1 MAKKKQVFIEVI
13 VDDKGTTQ
21 KLAVDANKLEKAL
34 VGQNKQTKDA
44 DRALRGAASMS
55 SNTTKNF
62 SKMQQGIAG
71 GIVPAYAELA
81 ARVFAVTAAFR
92 FLQEAADTRNL
103 IAGQQ
108 QFGALMGTNYSA
120 ITKSLQEATN
130 GQLRFTEAAQATA
143 IGTAAGLTGDQLER
157 LATVAK
163 NASFALGRDL
173 TDSFNRLVRGT
184 TKAEPELLDELGI
197 ILRLDP
203 ATKAYAAATGRA
215 ANELTAFERTQAV
228 TNFVLEE
235 GERKFAAIGKVMN
248 EDATAV
254 AEFGKAFDDI
264 VNTIK
269 VGLVNGLTPVL
280 QFLSNN
286 VTSLVSLFG
295 LLALPLVRSVLPTL
309 DAFGN
314 AAKAAGDRA
323 TAFADK
329 TQAKF
334 DDLTKQTRV
343 LGKDMDEVGKSAT
356 DLAKGAGVKQ
366 GQTTGTGMSFLS
378 GEDKSKRAQT
388 NADKILKGAEK
399 QIINGK
405 KVTTGKLKGF
415 NAQEVKDLRTSY
427 DQRVQVVKK
436 FEKTT
441 RLSMKGIEL
450 TAKQTAAGIST
461 AFTKAFA
468 SAAAGAKKLAGGVDL
483 LFKAAGIAGAIL
495 LFIDL
500 GKMAMDAL
508 FPISPA
514 ARRANEEIAGLS
526 EKAAELG
533 DHLSKVNEIRADRT
547 LQNLEERTIQFGNAI
562 KEANV
567 ANPGGL
573 IDQINSLDA
582 KKGTEGFGEYRENL
596 LETTSQ
602 LAKLDSRFAPLNQ
615 AIIDNTKLTKEDAAA
630 ILALNENA
638 QKSANALQ
646 QITEA
651 RKAADQALQSTINS
665 IAQAPFQNLVSA
677 FNEVARLET
686 EYQVT
691 FDEER
696 FKQDQA
702 ALQKEIKK
710 FERGTQA
717 VTIKTR
723 RSSTVK
729 TGKFKQSDED
739 IARVAALEAQ
749 RDAEIEA
756 QIVKEKAADIAVLN
770 ANAALEAQKE
780 ALNLE
785 DNILDRKKT
794 ISNIDKVSQSF
805 AAQRER
811 AAIGVLN
818 AETAV
823 DKAKQQVLQSELALE
838 VLRNNEVAETD
849 QRVINAK
856 RALGLAEENV
866 TVEENNLRNAEKK
879 NAVDQIGVN
888 IAERRLEIQKEIN
901 AAQNALARA
910 RIAQERATTAGV
922 GTVGKDL
929 ATIGAEKQQAA
940 ENNILAQRKTIT
952 DQILQAEEKRGK
964 LNATTDAA
972 GIVALDQEIE
982 RLRIKGEQLD
992 RNLEKEQTAVLID
1005 IEKGRLRLLE
1015 LADQMQTF
1023 SFSTAHE
1030 AAARRILELE
1040 NSGKEVTAA
1049 QKEEILSQNIAL
1061 EEQERILKGMENIRA
1076 TVQGSMES
1084 AFMSIVDG
1092 SKSAKEAFADMAR
1105 AILASIAK
1113 MIIQLLV
1120 MKAIQATIGLFGGG
1134 GVATPPTPSAGFGA
1148 IGARRGGILQGYS
1161 TGGIARGRQ
1170 AGYPAILHG
1179 TEAVVPLPNKKEIPV
1194 DIRGGTG
1201 NVNNI
1206 NINIASDG
1214 TTKESG
1220 DQGNNS
1226 AARLGRVVSVAIQEE
1241 LQKQKRPGGI
1251 LSPYGAAS

>member
-1 MAKKKQVFIEVI
+1 MAKKQVFIEVI

-21 KLAVDANKLEKAL
+21 RLAVDANKLEKAL
-34 VGQNKQTKDA
+34 VGQNKQTRDA
-44 DRALRGAASMS
+44 DRALRGAANMS

-143 IGTAAGLTGDQLER
+143 IGTAAGLTANQLER

-173 TDSFNRLVRGT
+173 TDSFNRLIRGT

-215 ANELTAFERTQAV
+215 ANELTAFEKTQAV

-309 DAFGN
+309 DAFGE
-314 AAKAAGDRA
+314 AAKDAGDRA
-323 TAFADK
+323 TAFAER
-329 TQAKF
+329 TQGKF

-343 LGKDMDEVGKSAT
+343 LGKDMDEVGKSST
-356 DLAKGAGVKQ
+356 DLATGAGVET
-366 GQTTGTGMSFLS
+366 GQKKGTGLSFLS
-378 GEDKSKRAQT
+378 GEDTSKRAQT
-388 NADKILKGAEK
+388 NADKILKGAER
-399 QIINGK
+399 QIANSGA
-405 KVTTGKLKGF
+405 VTTGKLRNF
-415 NAQEVKDLRTSY
+415 NAQQVKDLRISY
-427 DQRVQVVKK
+427 EQRVQVVKK

-450 TAKQTAAGIST
+450 SAKQAAAGISV

-468 SAAAGAKKLAGGVDL
+468 GVASGAKRLAGGVDL
-483 LFKAAGIAGAIL
+483 LFKAAGIAGAVL

-500 GKMAMDAL
+500 GKMAKDAL
-508 FPISPA
+508 FPIPPA
-514 ARRANEEIAGLS
+514 ARRANEEVEGLS
-526 EKAAELG
+526 EKALELG
-533 DHLSKVNEIRADRT
+533 DHLAKVNEIRADRT

-582 KKGTEGFGEYRENL
+582 KKGTEGFGKYRENL

-615 AIIDNTKLTKEDAAA
+615 AILDNKKITEEDAKA
-630 ILALNENA
+630 ILALNESA
-638 QKSANALQ
+638 QRSANALQ

-651 RKAADQALQSTINS
+651 RKAADQALTSTINS

-677 FNEVARLET
+677 FSEVARLET
-686 EYQVT
+686 EYIVN
-691 FDEER
+691 FDRER
-696 FKQDQA
+696 FKQDQE
-702 ALQKEIKK
+702 ALKAEIKK

-723 RSSTVK
+723 RGTTVK
-729 TGKFKQSDED
+729 TGKFVQSDED
-739 IARVAALEAQ
+739 KERVAALKEQEKLETNALTN
-749 RDAEIEA
+749 RIKASRIAE
-756 QIVKEKAADIAVLN
+756 LN
-770 ANAALEAQKE
+770 SNAALEAQSE
-780 ALNLE
+780 ALDSE
-785 DNILDRKKT
+785 DKIIGRKLT
-794 ISNIDKVSQSF
+794 VSEIDKVSRSF
-805 AAQRER
+805 DAQRER
-811 AAIGVLN
+811 AGISVLN
-818 AETAV
+818 AESAV
-823 DKAKQQVLQSELALE
+823 DKAKQNVLKSQLALN
-838 VLRNNEVAETD
+838 VLINNEVEETD
-849 QRVINAK
+849 QRVINAV
-856 RALGLAEENV
+856 RALDLAEQNV
-866 TVEENNLRNAEKK
+866 EVEENNLRNAEKK
-879 NAVDQIGVN
+879 NAVDQIGID
-888 IAERRLEIQKEIN
+888 IAERRLQIQKDIN

-929 ATIGAEKQQAA
+929 ATIGAEKRQAA
-940 ENNILAQRKTIT
+940 ENNILAERKIIA
-952 DQILQAEEKRGK
+952 DQILLAEQERAK

-992 RNLEKEQTAVLID
+992 RNLEKEQTAVLIE

-1040 NSGKEVTAA
+1040 RNGDKLTKA
-1049 QKEEILSQNIAL
+1049 QKEEILAQNIAL
-1061 EEQERILKGMENIRA
+1061 EEQEKILKGMENIRA
-1076 TVQGSMES
+1076 TVESSMTS

-1092 SKSAKEAFADMAR
+1092 SKSAKEAFADMAKS
-1105 AILASIAK
+1105 ILAAIAK
-1113 MIIQLLV
+1113 MIIELLV
-1120 MKAIQATIGLFGGG
+1120 MKAIQATIGLFGNGGIANPPKPGARYG
-1134 GVATPPTPSAGFGA
+1134 GVLE
-1148 IGARRGGILQGYS
+1148 ARRGGMFENYS

-1170 AGYPAILHG
+1170 SGYPAILHG

-1194 DIRGGTG
+1194 DLKGGAG

-1206 NINIASDG
+1206 SITVNSDG
-1214 TTKESG
+1214 TSRQEST
-1220 DQGNNS
+1220 DSTEQS
-1226 AARLGRVVSVAIQEE
+1226 KQLGKAISMAVQEE
-1241 LQKQKRPGGI
+1241 LHRQKRPGGI
-1251 LSPYGAAS
+1251 LSPFGAA

>member
-21 KLAVDANKLEKAL
+21 RLAVDANKLEKAL
-34 VGQNKQTKDA
+34 VGQNKQTRDA
-44 DRALRGAASMS
+44 DRALRGAANMS

-143 IGTAAGLTGDQLER
+143 IGTAAGLTASQLER

-173 TDSFNRLVRGT
+173 TDSFNRLIRGT

-215 ANELTAFERTQAV
+215 ANELTAFEKTQAV

-264 VNTIK
+264 INTIK
-269 VGLVNGLTPVL
+269 VALVNGLTPVL

-309 DAFGN
+309 DAFGE
-314 AAKAAGDRA
+314 AAKDAGDRA
-323 TAFADK
+323 TAFAER
-329 TQAKF
+329 TQGKF
-334 DDLTKQTRV
+334 DDLTKQTRI
-343 LGKDMDEVGKSAT
+343 LGKDMKEVGKSSA
-356 DLAKGAGVKQ
+356 DLAKGAGVKK
-366 GQTTGTGMSFLS
+366 GQTKGTGLSFLS
-378 GEDKSKRAQT
+378 GEDSSKRAQT
-388 NADKILKGAEK
+388 NADKILKGAER
-399 QIINGK
+399 QIEQSG
-405 KVTTGKLKGF
+405 KVTTGKLKNF
-415 NAQEVKDLRTSY
+415 NAQQVRDLRISY
-427 DQRVQVVKK
+427 DQRVLVVKK

-450 TAKQTAAGIST
+450 SAKQAAAGISV

-468 SAAAGAKKLAGGVDL
+468 GIASGAKRLAGGVDL
-483 LFKAAGIAGAIL
+483 LFKAAGIAGAVL

-500 GKMAMDAL
+500 GKMAKNAL
-508 FPISPA
+508 FPIPAA
-514 ARRANEEIAGLS
+514 ARRANEEVADLS
-526 EKAAELG
+526 EKALELG
-533 DHLSKVNEIRADRT
+533 DHLSKVNEIRAERT
-547 LQNLEERTIQFGNAI
+547 LQNLEEKTIQFGNAI

-582 KKGTEGFGEYRENL
+582 KKGTEGFGKYRENL

-615 AIIDNTKLTKEDAAA
+615 AILENKKITEEDAKA
-630 ILALNENA
+630 ILELNENA
-638 QKSANALQ
+638 QRSANALQ

-651 RKAADQALQSTINS
+651 RKAADQALTSTINS

-677 FNEVARLET
+677 FSEVARLET
-686 EYQVT
+686 EYIVT
-691 FDEER
+691 FDKER
-696 FKQDQA
+696 FDKDQD
-702 ALQKEIKK
+702 ALQKEIEK
-710 FERGTQA
+710 FEKGTQA
-717 VTIKTR
+717 ITIKTR
-723 RSSTVK
+723 RGTTVK

-739 IARVAALEAQ
+739 IARVSALKQQKQEEIDAAAK
-749 RDAEIEA
+749 RIT
-756 QIVKEKAADIAVLN
+756 AARVATLN
-770 ANAALEAQKE
+770 ANAALEAQSQ
-780 ALNLE
+780 ALDLE
-785 DNILDRKKT
+785 DKIIGRKMT
-794 ISNIDKVSQSF
+794 ISKIDKVSRSF
-805 AAQRER
+805 DAQRER

-823 DKAKQQVLQSELALE
+823 DKAKQNVLKADLALN
-838 VLRNNEVAETD
+838 VLLNDKTIPLGD
-849 QRVINAK
+849 QRVINAQ
-856 RALGLAEENV
+856 RALELAEENV

-879 NAVDQIGVN
+879 NAVDQIN
-888 IAERRLEIQKEIN
+888 LTIAEKNLKVQKELNAINQGLAVAETVQQFRQTGAGSIGLDLDTMNEEKSAAVIENAQSRILAIGKQRQQLQNEMDSKRAVEDATEIEALNNRIANLDLQLLKQAMLIANETQRVGISLQMLDIENQTTERKIAAISLNPVQEAMDLHLLEINKTRN
-901 AAQNALARA
+901 
-910 RIAQERATTAGV
+910 
-922 GTVGKDL
+922 DL
-929 ATIGAEKQQAA
+929 S
-940 ENNILAQRKTIT
+940 
-952 DQILQAEEKRGK
+952 AEE
-964 LNATTDAA
+964 LA
-972 GIVALDQEIE
+972 
-982 RLRIKGEQLD
+982 
-992 RNLEKEQTAVLID
+992 
-1005 IEKGRLRLLE
+1005 LLE
-1015 LADQMQTF
+1015 QKISKSQELDIVQKGLAGLRDSIT
-1023 SFSTAHE
+1023 
-1030 AAARRILELE
+1030 
-1040 NSGKEVTAA
+1040 NG
-1049 QKEEILSQNIAL
+1049 
-1061 EEQERILKGMENIRA
+1061 
-1076 TVQGSMES
+1076 MES
-1084 AFMSIVDG
+1084 AFMSIIDG
-1092 SKSAKEAFADMAR
+1092 SKSAKQAFADFAKQV
-1105 AILASIAK
+1105 LAQIAK
-1113 MIIQLLV
+1113 MIIQMLIF
-1120 MKAIQATIGLFGGG
+1120 KALSGPLGGLFGNG
-1134 GVATPPTPSAGFGA
+1134 GVATPPTGA
-1148 IGARRGGILQGYS
+1148 RYGGIMQARRGGMFQDYS

-1170 AGYPAILHG
+1170 AGYPVMLHG

-1194 DIRGGTG
+1194 DLKGSTG

-1206 NINIASDG
+1206 SITVNSDG
-1214 TTKESG
+1214 TSRQDGASG
-1220 DQGNNS
+1220 TEQSKQLGKAIS
-1226 AARLGRVVSVAIQEE
+1226 AAVQEE
-1241 LQKQKRPGGI
+1241 LHRQKRPGGI
-1251 LSPYGAAS
+1251 LSPYGAA

>member
-44 DRALRGAASMS
+44 ERALRGAANMS

-143 IGTAAGLTGDQLER
+143 IGTAAGLTASQLER

-173 TDSFNRLVRGT
+173 TDSFNRLIRGT

-215 ANELTAFERTQAV
+215 ANELTAFEKTQAV

-309 DAFGN
+309 DAFGE
-314 AAKAAGDRA
+314 AAKEAGTRA
-323 TAFADK
+323 SKFAET

-343 LGKDMDEVGKSAT
+343 LGKSMNEVSKSST
-356 DLAKGAGVKQ
+356 DLATGAGVKE
-366 GQTTGTGMSFLS
+366 GQKKGTGMSFLS
-378 GEDKSKRAQT
+378 GEDPSKRAQT
-388 NADKILKGAEK
+388 NADKILKGAER
-399 QIINGK
+399 QIAQSG
-405 KVTTGKLKGF
+405 KVTTGKLAGF
-415 NAQEVKDLRTSY
+415 NAQQVKDLRISY
-427 DQRVQVVKK
+427 EQRVQVVKK

-450 TAKQTAAGIST
+450 SAKQAAAGIST

-468 SAAAGAKKLAGGVDL
+468 GVASGAKRLAGGVDL

-500 GKMAMDAL
+500 GKMAKDAL
-508 FPISPA
+508 FPIPPA
-514 ARRANEEIAGLS
+514 TRRANEEVEALS
-526 EKAAELG
+526 EKTAELG
-533 DHLSKVNEIRADRT
+533 DHLAKVNEIRADRT
-547 LQNLEERTIQFGNAI
+547 LQNLEEKTIQFGNAI
-562 KEANV
+562 KEANI

-582 KKGTEGFGEYRENL
+582 KKGTEGFGKYRENL

-615 AIIDNTKLTKEDAAA
+615 AILENKKITEEDAKA

-638 QKSANALQ
+638 QRSANALQ

-651 RKAADQALQSTINS
+651 RKAADQALTSTINS

-677 FNEVARLET
+677 FSEVARLET

-691 FDEER
+691 FDKEKFAQDREALEKEIER
-696 FKQDQA
+696 FEK
-702 ALQKEIKK
+702 
-710 FERGTQA
+710 GTQA

-723 RSSTVK
+723 RGTTVK
-729 TGKFKQSDED
+729 TGRVQQSAED
-739 IARVAALEAQ
+739 KARVVALKAQ
-749 RDAEIEA
+749 RDEEDAA
-756 QIVKEKAADIAVLN
+756 VKAREKAADIAVLN
-770 ANAALEAQKE
+770 SEAALEAQRK
-780 ALNLE
+780 ALDLE
-785 DNILDRKKT
+785 DNIIDRKKT
-794 ISNIDKVSQSF
+794 ISQIDKVSRSF
-805 AAQRER
+805 DAQRER
-811 AAIGVLN
+811 AGISVLN

-823 DKAKQQVLQSELALE
+823 DKAKQQVLKSELALQ

-849 QRVINAK
+849 QRVINAQ
-856 RALGLAEENV
+856 RALTLAEQNV
-866 TVEENNLRNAEKK
+866 EVEENNLRNAEKK
-879 NAVDQIGVN
+879 NAVDQIGIN
-888 IAERRLEIQKEIN
+888 IAEKNLKIQKELNAIN
-901 AAQNALARA
+901 QGLAVAETVQQFRQTGAGSIGLDLDTMNEEKSAAVIENAQSRILAIGKQRQQLQNEMDSKRAVEDAVEIEALNN
-910 RIAQERATTAGV
+910 RIANLDLQLLKQAMLIANETQRVGISLQMLDIENQTTERKIAAISLNPVQEAMDLHLLEI
-922 GTVGKDL
+922 GKTRNDL
-929 ATIGAEKQQAA
+929 S
-940 ENNILAQRKTIT
+940 
-952 DQILQAEEKRGK
+952 AEE
-964 LNATTDAA
+964 LA
-972 GIVALDQEIE
+972 
-982 RLRIKGEQLD
+982 
-992 RNLEKEQTAVLID
+992 
-1005 IEKGRLRLLE
+1005 LLE
-1015 LADQMQTF
+1015 QKISKSQELDIVQKGLAGLRDSIT
-1023 SFSTAHE
+1023 
-1030 AAARRILELE
+1030 
-1040 NSGKEVTAA
+1040 NG
-1049 QKEEILSQNIAL
+1049 
-1061 EEQERILKGMENIRA
+1061 
-1076 TVQGSMES
+1076 MES
-1084 AFMSIVDG
+1084 AFMSIIDG
-1092 SKSAKEAFADMAR
+1092 SKSAKQAFADFAKQV
-1105 AILASIAK
+1105 LAQIAK
-1113 MIIQLLV
+1113 MIIQMLIF
-1120 MKAIQATIGLFGGG
+1120 KALSGPLGGLFGNGG
-1134 GVATPPTPSAGFGA
+1134 IATPPPGA
-1148 IGARRGGILQGYS
+1148 RYGGVLQARRGGMFQDYS

-1194 DIRGGTG
+1194 DLKGGTG

-1206 NINIASDG
+1206 SITVNSDG
-1214 TTKESG
+1214 TSRQEGTDSTEQSK
-1220 DQGNNS
+1220 Q
-1226 AARLGRVVSVAIQEE
+1226 LGKAISMAVQEE
-1241 LQKQKRPGGI
+1241 LHKQKRPGGI
-1251 LSPYGAAS
+1251 LSPFGAA

>member
-21 KLAVDANKLEKAL
+21 RLAVDANKLEKAL

-62 SKMQQGIAG
+62 SKMTQGING

-143 IGTAAGLTGDQLER
+143 IGTAAGLTGNQLER

-173 TDSFNRLVRGT
+173 TDSFNRLIRGT

-309 DAFGN
+309 DAFGQ
-314 AAKAAGDRA
+314 AAKSAGDRA

-334 DDLTKQTRV
+334 DELTKQTRV
-343 LGKDMDEVGKSAT
+343 LGKDMDEVGKSST

-366 GQTTGTGMSFLS
+366 GQTKGTGMSFLS
-378 GEDKSKRAQT
+378 GEDPSKRAQT

-415 NAQEVKDLRTSY
+415 NAQEVKDLRLSY
-427 DQRVQVVKK
+427 EQRAQVVKK

-450 TAKQTAAGIST
+450 SAKQAAAGTSV
-461 AFTKAFA
+461 AFTRAF
-468 SAAAGAKKLAGGVDL
+468 SGLAAGAKRLAGGVDL
-483 LFKAAGIAGAIL
+483 LFKAAGIAGAVL

-500 GKMAMDAL
+500 GKMAKDAL
-508 FPISPA
+508 FPIPSA
-514 ARRANEEIAGLS
+514 ARRANEEVEGLS
-526 EKAAELG
+526 EKTAELG
-533 DHLSKVNEIRADRT
+533 DHLAKVNEIRADRT
-547 LQNLEERTIQFGNAI
+547 LQNLEEKTIQFGNAI

-582 KKGTEGFGEYRENL
+582 KKGTEGFGKYRENL

-615 AIIDNTKLTKEDAAA
+615 AILDNKKITEEDAKA

-677 FNEVARLET
+677 FAEVAKLET

-691 FDEER
+691 FDKEKFAEDR
-696 FKQDQA
+696 A
-702 ALQKEIKK
+702 ALQKEIEK
-710 FERGTQA
+710 FDKGTQA

-723 RSSTVK
+723 RGTTVK
-729 TGKFKQSDED
+729 TGRVEQSAED
-739 IARVAALEAQ
+739 IARVEALEAQ
-749 RDAEIEA
+749 AAAEDAA
-756 QIVKEKAADIAVLN
+756 VKAKEKAADIAVLN

-780 ALNLE
+780 ALDLE

-794 ISNIDKVSQSF
+794 ISKVDKVSQSF

-823 DKAKQQVLQSELALE
+823 DKAKQQVLQSELALD

-849 QRVINAK
+849 QRVINAN
-856 RALGLAEENV
+856 RALTLAEQNV
-866 TVEENNLRNAEKK
+866 EVEENNLRNAEKK
-879 NAVDQIGVN
+879 NAVDQIGID
-888 IAERRLEIQKEIN
+888 IAERRLQIQKDIN

-910 RIAQERATTAGV
+910 RIAQERATTAGA
-922 GTVGKDL
+922 GTVGKSL
-929 ATIGAEKQQAA
+929 ADIGTEKQEGR
-940 ENNILAQRKTIT
+940 ENNIIAQRKIIN
-952 DQILQAEEKRGK
+952 DQILQAEEKRAK
-964 LNATTDAA
+964 LNATTNATR
-972 GIVALDQEIE
+972 IVALDQEIE
-982 RLRIKGEQLD
+982 GLRIKGEQLD
-992 RNLEKEQTAVLID
+992 RNLEKEQTAVLIEL
-1005 IEKGRLRLLE
+1005 EKGRLRSLD

-1040 NSGKEVTAA
+1040 NAGHTVSAA
-1049 QKEEILSQNIAL
+1049 QKEEFLAQNIAL
-1061 EEQERILKGMENIRA
+1061 EEQETILKGMENLRS
-1076 TVQGSMES
+1076 TVESSMNS

-1092 SKSAKEAFADMAR
+1092 SKSAKEAFADMAKS
-1105 AILASIAK
+1105 ILAAIAK
-1113 MIIQLLV
+1113 MIIELLV
-1120 MKAIQATIGLFGGG
+1120 MKAIQATISLFGGG
-1134 GVATPPTPSAGFGA
+1134 APIPAGRNGMIA
-1148 IGARRGGILQGYS
+1148 EAVPARRGGILQSYS

-1201 NVNNI
+1201 DVNNI
-1206 NINIASDG
+1206 SITVNSDG
-1214 TTKESG
+1214 TTRQDGSNSSEQSKQLG
-1220 DQGNNS
+1220 RAIS
-1226 AARLGRVVSVAIQEE
+1226 AAVQDE
-1241 LQKQKRPGGI
+1241 LHKQKRPGGI
-1251 LSPYGAAS
+1251 LSPFGAA

>member
-143 IGTAAGLTGDQLER
+143 IGTAAGLTGNQLER

-334 DDLTKQTRV
+334 DDLTKQTRI
-343 LGKDMDEVGKSAT
+343 LGKDIKEVTKSST

-366 GQTTGTGMSFLS
+366 GQTKGTGMSFLS
-378 GEDKSKRAQT
+378 GEDESRRAQT

-399 QIINGK
+399 QIIDGK

-427 DQRVQVVKK
+427 DQRVLVVKK

-508 FPISPA
+508 FPIPPA
-514 ARRANEEIAGLS
+514 ARRANEEVAGLS

-615 AIIDNTKLTKEDAAA
+615 AIIDNTKLTKEDAKA

-638 QKSANALQ
+638 QRSANALQ

-651 RKAADQALQSTINS
+651 RKAADQALQSTVNS
-665 IAQAPFQNLVSA
+665 IAEAPFQNLVSA
-677 FNEVARLET
+677 FKEVARLEA
-686 EYQVT
+686 EYIVT
-691 FDEER
+691 FDKEKFAKDREG
-696 FKQDQA
+696 
-702 ALQKEIKK
+702 LEKEIKK

-723 RSSTVK
+723 RGTTVK

-739 IARVAALEAQ
+739 IARVAALKKQGQEE
-749 RDAEIEA
+749 DAALAKRI
-756 QIVKEKAADIAVLN
+756 KAARIATLN
-770 ANAALEAQKE
+770 ANAALEAQSE
-780 ALNLE
+780 ALDLE
-785 DNILDRKKT
+785 DKILGRKMT
-794 ISNIDKVSQSF
+794 ISKIDKVSQSF

-823 DKAKQQVLQSELALE
+823 DKAKQNVLRADLALTA
-838 VLRNNEVAETD
+838 LLNDDTIPLTD
-849 QRVINAK
+849 QRIVNAQ
-856 RALGLAEENV
+856 RALGLAEETV

-879 NAVDQIGVN
+879 NAVDQIGLNV
-888 IAERRLEIQKEIN
+888 AERRLEIQKEIN

-910 RIAQERATTAGV
+910 RIAQERATTAGA
-922 GTVGKDL
+922 GTVGKSL
-929 ATIGAEKQQAA
+929 ADIGTQKQEGR
-940 ENNILAQRKTIT
+940 ENNIIAQRKIIN
-952 DQILQAEEKRGK
+952 DQILQAEQNRAK
-964 LNATTDAA
+964 LNATTDATR
-972 GIVALDQEIE
+972 IVALNQEIE
-982 RLRIKGEQLD
+982 GLRIKGEQLD
-992 RNLEKEQTAVLID
+992 RNLEKEQNAVLID
-1005 IEKGRLRLLE
+1005 IERGRLRLLE
-1015 LADQMQTF
+1015 SADRLQTF

-1030 AAARRILELE
+1030 AAARRILDLE
-1040 NSGKEVTAA
+1040 NEGRTLSVAE
-1049 QKEEILSQNIAL
+1049 KEEILSQNIAL
-1061 EEQERILKGMENIRA
+1061 EEQEKILKGMENIRS
-1076 TVQGSMES
+1076 TVESSMNN

-1092 SKSAKEAFADMAR
+1092 SKSAKEAFADMAK

-1113 MIIQLLV
+1113 MIIELLV
-1120 MKAIQATIGLFGGG
+1120 MKAIQATIGFFGGG
-1134 GVATPPTPSAGFGA
+1134 PVPAGRNGMISEA
-1148 IGARRGGILQGYS
+1148 APGARRGGILQGYS

-1201 NVNNI
+1201 DVNNI
-1206 NINIASDG
+1206 SITVNSDG
-1214 TTKESG
+1214 TTRQDGSG
-1220 DQGNNS
+1220 SSEQSKQLGKAIS
-1226 AARLGRVVSVAIQEE
+1226 AAVQDE
-1241 LQKQKRPGGI
+1241 LHKQKRPGGI
-1251 LSPYGAAS
+1251 LSPFGAA